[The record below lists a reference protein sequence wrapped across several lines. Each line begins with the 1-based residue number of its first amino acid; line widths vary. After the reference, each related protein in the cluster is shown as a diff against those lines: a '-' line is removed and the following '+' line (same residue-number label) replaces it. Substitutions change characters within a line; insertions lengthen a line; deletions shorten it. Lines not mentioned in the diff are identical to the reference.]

1 MNPAAAINPL
11 PATLEPA
18 MPHPALTDCPPAPCL
33 ALVLGSGGVRS
44 IAALGMVEVLARE
57 GLMPDLLV
65 GCSAGAMF
73 GALIAAG
80 HSADEAVR
88 IATTLWSA
96 DVTRKRRLKAIPQM
110 LWPRLGGFDADF
122 SLRDDEP
129 VMQRLRQ
136 AFGTLR
142 IEDLRIPLRVTA
154 TDAVTGERVV
164 LRQGPLV
171 QALRAS
177 IALPFMFS
185 PVHISGRRLIDG
197 FIADPLPVS
206 AAGDAKAV
214 LALGFESPMPRRI
227 DGPSRL
233 LAQVTSALTNN
244 LMQAR
249 LAESGT
255 AGARLLS
262 LVPQLTRRVG
272 LFDTEAMPYLV
283 DAGRRATEA
292 RLPEIRALLQGWPEG
307 WPQARVTGAHQPL
320 RGATGARQPVV
331 GLAAD

>member
-1 MNPAAAINPL
+1 MTSELLETARRANADIHPL
-11 PATLEPA
+11 AYEIA
-18 MPHPALTDCPPAPCL
+18 MPTRTPAPSSVAPRL

-57 GLMPDLLV
+57 QLMPDLLV

-73 GALIAAG
+73 GALIALG

-96 DVTRKRRLKAIPQM
+96 DVTRKRRWRAIPQM
-110 LWPRLGGFDADF
+110 LFPHTGGFDADF
-122 SLRDDEP
+122 ALRDDEP
-129 VMQRLRQ
+129 VMQRLQQ
-136 AFGTLR
+136 AFGDVQ
-142 IEDLRIPLRVTA
+142 IEDLCLPLRVTT
-154 TDAVTGERVV
+154 TDAATGERVV
-164 LRQGPLV
+164 LRRGPLV

-185 PVHISGRRLIDG
+185 PVHIGGRRLIDG

-206 AAGDAKAV
+206 AADDAQAV

-233 LAQVTSALTNN
+233 LAQMTSAMTNN

-249 LAESGT
+249 LAASGT
-255 AGARLLS
+255 SGPRLLS
-262 LVPQLTRRVG
+262 LIPRLTRRVG
-272 LFDTEAMPYLV
+272 LFDTQAMPYLV
-283 DAGRRATEA
+283 DAGRQAATENLSA
-292 RLPEIRALLQGWPEG
+292 IRALLLQRSRLE
-307 WPQARVTGAHQPL
+307 
-320 RGATGARQPVV
+320 
-331 GLAAD
+331 AA